1 MLPTSQE
8 IGRRMKELR
17 GDLGMAEVAQALGVS
32 RQAYWKYEAGE
43 IVPSD
48 EMKVKI
54 AQYFH
59 VSVNMLFFTP

>member
-1 MLPTSQE
+1 
-8 IGRRMKELR
+8 
-17 GDLGMAEVAQALGVS
+17 MAEVAQALGVS

-59 VSVNMLFFTP
+59 VSVNMMKVKIAQYFHVSVNMIFFTS

>member
-1 MLPTSQE
+1 
-8 IGRRMKELR
+8 MKELR
-17 GDLGMAEVAQALGVS
+17 DDRSMAEVAQALGIS

-54 AQYFH
+54 AQYFQ
-59 VSVNMLFFTP
+59 VSVSMLFFTS